1 MIKKLLLFVTLAIFI
16 TAPAW
21 AEDQDPL
28 EQKISK
34 VREEIS
40 LTNLINGLNL
50 TESQLSGL
58 ISILSE
64 VQDMRK
70 SYKEKHQA
78 LAEEMLKSFED
89 LKKNLE
95 NGPKLPAEV
104 EKQAGGNNER
114 AKELGEEFKKKLAP
128 YQEKVENILTEAQ
141 KIVIDDFKPCLLPPK
156 SQKNPVRVGQAKSN
170 EQAIEHLR
178 KLREVPQD
186 VYEQKRDN
194 ILNRYFSKFEEKK
207 GKMNDEEKAKEKKRL
222 FELSDRVRTISSEEF
237 ELNKAELA
245 EEFIIKDRA
254 EELES
259 QLKDILEYRH
269 KDKGGLN
276 KIGRFFLK
284 PEMLGILE
292 TRLNTLKNFKPSE
305 PANLDNIKSAPE
317 PDKKKK

>member
-1 MIKKLLLFVTLAIFI
+1 MKKILILAIVMAFI
-16 TAPAW
+16 TINLR
-21 AEDQDPL
+21 AEEQDPL
-28 EQKISK
+28 EQKIAK

-50 TESQLSGL
+50 SEQQLSEL
-58 ISILSE
+58 IPTLKE
-64 VQDMRK
+64 VQEMRK
-70 SYKEKHQA
+70 SYREKHKA
-78 LAEEMLKSFED
+78 LGEEMLKSFED

-95 NGPKLPAEV
+95 NGPKLPADV
-104 EKQAGGNNER
+104 ATQAGGYNER
-114 AKELGEEFKKKLAP
+114 AKELGEEFKKKIAP
-128 YQEKVENILTEAQ
+128 YQERIENVLTEAQ

-207 GKMNDEEKAKEKKRL
+207 GKMNDEEKSKEKKRL
-222 FELSDRVRTISSEEF
+222 FELADRVRAMSAEEF
-237 ELNKAELA
+237 ELNKGELA

-254 EELES
+254 EELEG

-292 TRLNTLKNFKPSE
+292 TRLTSLKNFKPSE
-305 PANLDNIKSAPE
+305 PANLDNIKSQPE

>member
-1 MIKKLLLFVTLAIFI
+1 MKKLLALVALI
-16 TAPAW
+16 TVISAPAW

-28 EQKISK
+28 EQKIAK

-50 TESQLSGL
+50 TEQQLTDL
-58 ISILSE
+58 ISTLSE
-64 VQDMRK
+64 VQEMRK
-70 SYKEKHQA
+70 SYREKHRA
-78 LAEEMLKSFED
+78 LGEEILRSFED

-95 NGPKLPAEV
+95 NGPKLPQEV
-104 EKQAGGNNER
+104 EKQAGGYNER

-128 YQEKVENILTEAQ
+128 YQEKVESVLTEAQ
-141 KIVIDDFKPCLLPPK
+141 KLVIDDFKPCLLPPK

-186 VYEQKRDN
+186 VYEQKREN
-194 ILNRYFSKFEEKK
+194 ILNRYFSKFEDKK
-207 GKMNDEEKAKEKKRL
+207 GKMNEDEKAREKKRL
-222 FELSDRVRTISSEEF
+222 FDLADRVRSMSAEDF
-237 ELNKAELA
+237 ELNKDDLA

-254 EELES
+254 EELET

-305 PANLDNIKSAPE
+305 PANLDNIKTAPE
-317 PDKKKK
+317 PKKK

>member
-1 MIKKLLLFVTLAIFI
+1 MKKVLILVTLIVFI
-16 TAPAW
+16 TAPVL
-21 AEDQDPL
+21 AEEQDPL
-28 EQKISK
+28 EQKIAQ

-50 TESQLSGL
+50 TESQLAGL
-58 ISILSE
+58 ISVLSE

-70 SYKEKHQA
+70 SYKEKHRA
-78 LAEEMLKSFED
+78 LAEEMLKSFKD
-89 LKKNLE
+89 LQKNLE
-95 NGPKLPAEV
+95 NGPKLPVEV
-104 EKQAGGNNER
+104 ANQAGGNNER

-128 YQEKVENILTEAQ
+128 YQEKVENVLTEAQ

-178 KLREVPQD
+178 KLREISQD
-186 VYEQKRDN
+186 AYEQKRDT

-207 GKMNDEEKAKEKKRL
+207 GKMNDEEKANEKKRL
-222 FELSDRVRTISSEEF
+222 FELVDRVRAITPEEF
-237 ELNKAELA
+237 ELNKDELA

-254 EELES
+254 EELGN

-284 PEMLGILE
+284 PEMLGILK

-305 PANLDNIKSAPE
+305 PANLDNIKNTPE

>member
-1 MIKKLLLFVTLAIFI
+1 MTFIAINV
-16 TAPAW
+16 W
-21 AEDQDPL
+21 AEDMDPL
-28 EQKISK
+28 EQKIAK
-34 VREEIS
+34 IRDEIS
-40 LTNLINGLNL
+40 LTNLTNGLNL
-50 TESQLSGL
+50 TEQQLSDL
-58 ISILSE
+58 ISILRE

-70 SYKEKHQA
+70 SYKEKHRA

-104 EKQAGGNNER
+104 ANQAGGYNEQT
-114 AKELGEEFKKKLAP
+114 KELGEEFKKKLAP
-128 YQEKVENILTEAQ
+128 YQEKVESVLTEAQ
-141 KIVIDDFKPCLLPPK
+141 KIVIDEFKPCLLPPK

-178 KLREVPQD
+178 KIREVPQD

-194 ILNRYFSKFEEKK
+194 ILNRYFSKFEDKK

-222 FELSDRVRTISSEEF
+222 FELTERVRAMSAEEF
-237 ELNKAELA
+237 ELNKDDLA

-284 PEMLGILE
+284 PEMLDILE

-305 PANLDNIKSAPE
+305 PANLDNIKSQPE
-317 PDKKKK
+317 PDKKKR

>member
-1 MIKKLLLFVTLAIFI
+1 MKKLLILVVAMTFIAINV
-16 TAPAW
+16 W
-21 AEDQDPL
+21 AEDMDPL
-28 EQKISK
+28 EQKIAK

-40 LTNLINGLNL
+40 LTNLTNGLNL
-50 TESQLSGL
+50 TEQQLSDL
-58 ISILSE
+58 ISILRE

-70 SYKEKHQA
+70 SYKEKHRV

-104 EKQAGGNNER
+104 ANQAGGYNEQ

-128 YQEKVENILTEAQ
+128 YQEKVESVLTEAQ
-141 KIVIDDFKPCLLPPK
+141 KIVIDEFKPCLLPPK

-178 KLREVPQD
+178 KIREVPQD

-194 ILNRYFSKFEEKK
+194 ILNRYFSKFEDKK

-222 FELSDRVRTISSEEF
+222 FELTERVRAMSAEEF
-237 ELNKAELA
+237 ELNKDDLA

-284 PEMLGILE
+284 PEMLDILE

-317 PDKKKK
+317 PDEKKK